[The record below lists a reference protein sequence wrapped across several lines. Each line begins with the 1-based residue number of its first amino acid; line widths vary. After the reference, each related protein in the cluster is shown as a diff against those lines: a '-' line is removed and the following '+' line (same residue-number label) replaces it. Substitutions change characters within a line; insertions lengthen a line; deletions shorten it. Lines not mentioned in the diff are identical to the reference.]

1 MVALKIVREG
11 DKNLSKFKAPL
22 YTEIILGATC
32 LKLLL
37 GLDEKVP
44 NLRIF

>member
-1 MVALKIVREG
+1 MVALKKVTEG

-37 GLDEKVP
+37 GFDGKSQ
-44 NLRIF
+44 I